1 MIGQTISHYRILE
14 KLGEGGMGIVYKAQ
28 DTKLDR
34 LVALKFLPD
43 RVQRDESA
51 KARFI
56 QEARSAAGLNH
67 PNICTVHGVEDVEGS
82 LFIVMEYV
90 EGGELGGKIPFTKT
104 EEAIKVAAQIGEAL
118 QEAHAKGIVHRDIK
132 ADNIML
138 SAKGQAKVMD
148 FGLAKLKGALK
159 LTRTSSTVGTLGYMA
174 PEQVQGEEA
183 DTRSDIFSFGVL
195 LYEMLTGKLPFRG
208 EHEAAMVYS
217 IVNEEPQDITSLKP
231 DLSPFVVNLI
241 NRCLEKD
248 PDDRYQTM
256 QDAVSEL
263 RRSLKKTSRVSRKS
277 RSGAQLPTDDLAP
290 ADRAEGTTIRP
301 TARSPLL
308 IPFISAVVMIAGLS
322 VVIAMLLSESDAQ
335 EGLIGPNT
343 RIYRFTSMPG
353 LEDNPSWSPD
363 GKFIAYETDEK
374 GQTDIII
381 QPADGG
387 SPVRVLDSEAS
398 EVQATWSPDGSLL
411 AFVSSRDHGGHFAP
425 LLRFGNL
432 NLILDGKGGDI
443 FVVKPFGGEP
453 LKLISDAFDP
463 AWSPDGKEIAF
474 RSARDAQWDLW
485 KVPSSGGEPTRITND
500 AGYDYQPAWSPD
512 GKWIV
517 FGSTTGA
524 TDYGLYAVAPNGG
537 QRTRLTADS
546 LLVSGPEF
554 VENGAAII
562 YSSARGGAI
571 NLWQIPFTPESDT
584 YASARRFTAGH
595 GDDVN
600 ASVSRDQK
608 KVAYA
613 AVSSGP
619 DVWELTIASGR
630 LRRVTFEN
638 GVEQQAVPSPDGSQ
652 LALRSD
658 RGSSSAIWIVDLQG
672 SFKRLFSLSPA
683 IGFPFWSPNGKQISY
698 NAGSGIEVRNVG
710 DLSSTTTISN
720 AIFSSWDPTGT
731 KIAFIR
737 NSEGTDGIWTHEV
750 RTGKQEKIALVE
762 GIGSFPA
769 WSADGRMI
777 AFNEDVGDI
786 RRLLVVPASGGTP
799 RVIPTDDAEYSHA
812 AWSPVNNDQ
821 IVCVRDHLDLV
832 LVSISTGKVTYL
844 KKFEDPAIRL
854 TDYPSWSRDGKKVY
868 FDQVRRQGDIFVME
882 K

>member
-1 MIGQTISHYRILE
+1 MIGQTISHYHILE
-14 KLGEGGMGIVYKAQ
+14 KLGEGGMGVVYKAQ

-67 PNICTVHGVEDVEGS
+67 PNICTVHGVEDVDGS

-90 EGGELGGKIPFTKT
+90 EGGELGGKIPFAKT

-138 SAKGQAKVMD
+138 TAKGQAKVMD

-183 DTRSDIFSFGVL
+183 DTRSDVFSFGVL

-263 RRSLKKTSRVSRKS
+263 RRSLKKTSRVLRKS
-277 RSGAQLPTDDLAP
+277 RSNVQLPMDDLTA
-290 ADRAEGTTIRP
+290 ADRMEGMNIRP
-301 TARSPLL
+301 IARSPLL

-322 VVIAMLLSESDAQ
+322 VVIALLLSGSDSQ
-335 EGLIGPNT
+335 DGLIGPDT

-363 GKFIAYETDEK
+363 GKFISYETDEK
-374 GQTDIII
+374 GQTDIVI

-411 AFVSSRDHGGHFAP
+411 AFVSSRDHGGYFAP
-425 LLRFGNL
+425 VLGFGNL

-443 FVVKPFGGEP
+443 FIVKPFGGEP
-453 LKLISDAFDP
+453 LKLVSHAFDP
-463 AWSPDGKEIAF
+463 AWSPDGKEIVF

-485 KVPSSGGEPTRITND
+485 KVSSSGGEPTRITND
-500 AGYDYQPAWSPD
+500 PDYDYQPAWSPD
-512 GKWIV
+512 GRWIV
-517 FGSTTGA
+517 YGSTPGGGA
-524 TDYGLYAVAPNGG
+524 FRLFAIGSQGG
-537 QRTRLTADS
+537 PRSQLSADS

-554 VENGAAII
+554 ADHGTTII
-562 YSSARGGAI
+562 FSSARGGSI
-571 NLWQIPFTPESDT
+571 NLWRMSFAPESGT
-584 YASARRFTAGH
+584 FAPVHRFTTGQ

-600 ASVSRDQK
+600 ASISRDGEK
-608 KVAYA
+608 IAYTA
-613 AVSSGP
+613 ISSGP
-619 DVWELTIASGR
+619 DVWELTIATGS
-630 LRRVTFEN
+630 LRKVTSEN
-638 GVEQQAVPSPDGSQ
+638 GIEQQAIPSPDGSQ
-652 LALRSD
+652 LVLRSD
-658 RGSSSAIWIVDLQG
+658 RGGVGAIWIADLKG
-672 SFKRLFSLSPA
+672 SFKRLLSLGS
-683 IGFPFWSPNGKQISY
+683 GFPLWSPNGKQVSY
-698 NAGSGIEVRNVG
+698 NTGSGVEVRNVG

-720 AIFSSWDPTGT
+720 AAFSSWDPTGT
-731 KIAFIR
+731 KIAFMR
-737 NSEGTDGIWTHEV
+737 NDEGRSGVWTHELL
-750 RTGKQEKIALVE
+750 TGKQEKIASVE
-762 GIGSFPA
+762 GFASFPA
-769 WSADGRMI
+769 WSADGRWI
-777 AFNEDVGDI
+777 AFNEDRGDI
-786 RRLLVVPASGGTP
+786 RRLLVIPASGGTP
-799 RVIPTDDAEYSHA
+799 RVIPTDNAEYSHP

-821 IVCVRDHLDLV
+821 VVCVRDHLDLV

-868 FDQVRRQGDIFVME
+868 FDQVRRSGDIFVME
-882 K
+882 NP